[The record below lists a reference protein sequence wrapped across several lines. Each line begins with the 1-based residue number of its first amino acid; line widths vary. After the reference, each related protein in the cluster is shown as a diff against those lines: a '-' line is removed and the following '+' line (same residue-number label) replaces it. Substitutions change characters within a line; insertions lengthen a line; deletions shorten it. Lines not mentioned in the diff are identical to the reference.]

1 MISKG
6 ICQLTARQRLKVKV
20 KNDLKRYLSTHSTPK
35 IESESDLK
43 VIPGRVSLLVTL
55 FLSLT
60 ALLVSTI
67 SSSPE
72 VTQFPVVVIHS
83 FKESLCL
90 GVSGTYCSD
99 FLGARPLPV
108 HIRSNN
114 RLRGSAYSYPLPHGE
129 VQPSGGG
136 EGSREKSANY

>member
-1 MISKG
+1 MCCLVLGILLDKSKG

-20 KNDLKRYLSTHSTPK
+20 KN
-35 IESESDLK
+35 DLK

-114 RLRGSAYSYPLPHGE
+114 RLRGSTHSHPLPHGE

-136 EGSREKSANY
+136 EGSGEKSANY